1 MRWHVRDLA
10 RRAVGTPPRD
20 PVAVRARSGGL
31 EPSTVHGVLELGLR
45 IGEAMLALGAAAA
58 DVTHTIKEILSAF
71 GLAGSQVDLT
81 FTSITASYD
90 PGLSGTPL
98 TVMRVAHGRTTDYDR
113 LTKVLDLARDLE
125 GKRVPAAEAPVVLES
140 AHEELDAILTAA
152 HPYRGG
158 LVTLVLSVM
167 AAAVAFLLGGGVL
180 VAAVAGVTTALI
192 DRVVRILV
200 AWGLPPF
207 FLQAAGAAVATAVA
221 VLLFLLVPRLPIEL
235 TTLPP
240 SLVVASGIVV
250 LLAGLSL
257 VGAADDAISGF
268 PVTANGRVFEV
279 LVLTVGIVV
288 GIGAV
293 LDVARRL
300 GVTLDVVENLGDTAS
315 PLVQVLSAGVVAAA
329 WAVACYAP
337 PRAALVAGLAGA
349 AAWLVFA
356 GLRELNVG
364 PAVASAGAAVLVGF
378 AAEALAARLRVP
390 ALVASTCGIVPLLPG
405 LAIYRG
411 LFLLVDDSSSLGSG
425 AQALLGAAS
434 IGLALAAGVTL
445 GELLAAPFRRSRWL
459 ATGGVVGRALE
470 SRGMAVRQRRRASR
484 PAPPRPRRRPRG

>member
-1 MRWHVRDLA
+1 MRWHGRDLA
-10 RRAVGTPPRD
+10 RRYAGRPPLQ
-20 PVAVRARSGGL
+20 PVAVRASAGGL
-31 EPSTVHGVLELGLR
+31 PPSTVHGVLELGLR

-58 DVTHTIKEILSAF
+58 DVTHAIKQILAAF
-71 GLAGSQVDLT
+71 GLSGSQVDLT

-90 PGLSGTPL
+90 PGMSGTPL
-98 TVMRVAHGRTTDYDR
+98 TVMRVARSRTTDYDR
-113 LTKVLDLARDLE
+113 LTKVLDLARRLA
-125 GKRVPAAEAPVVLES
+125 GTQVGAAEASVVLEA
-140 AHEELDAILTAA
+140 AHEELDAVLNAP

-158 LVTLVLSVM
+158 VVTLVLSVM
-167 AAAVAFLLGGGVL
+167 AAAVAFLLGGGVW
-180 VAAVAGVTTALI
+180 VAAVAGVTTAMI
-192 DRVVRILV
+192 DRTVRVL
-200 AWGLPPF
+200 ARWGLPPF

-221 VLLFLLVPRLPIEL
+221 VLLFVLVPHLPIEL

-293 LDVARRL
+293 LDVAQRL
-300 GVTLDVVENLGDTAS
+300 GVSLDVVESLGDSVS
-315 PLVQVLSAGVVAAA
+315 PLVQVVSAGVVAAT
-329 WAVACYAP
+329 WAVASYAG
-337 PRAALVAGLAGA
+337 PRAALVAGLAGS
-349 AAWLVFA
+349 AAWLVFV

-411 LFLLVDDSSSLGSG
+411 LFLLVDGGTGLGAG
-425 AQALLGAAS
+425 AEVLLGAAS
-434 IGLALAAGVTL
+434 VGLALAAGVTL
-445 GELLAAPFRRSRWL
+445 G
-459 ATGGVVGRALE
+459 
-470 SRGMAVRQRRRASR
+470 
-484 PAPPRPRRRPRG
+484 

>member
-1 MRWHVRDLA
+1 MRWHVRDLVL
-10 RRAVGTPPRD
+10 RAVGTPPVE
-20 PVAVRARSGGL
+20 PVAARARAGGL
-31 EPSTVHGVLELGLR
+31 EASTVHGVLELGLR
-45 IGEAMLALGAAAA
+45 IGEAMLSLGAAAA
-58 DVTHTIKEILSAF
+58 DVTHTIKQILTAF
-71 GLAGSQVDLT
+71 GLTGSQVDLT

-90 PGLSGTPL
+90 PGMSGTPM
-98 TVMRVAHGRTTDYDR
+98 TVMRVARSRTTDYDR
-113 LTKVLDLARDLE
+113 LTKVLELARELS
-125 GKRVPAAEAPVVLES
+125 GSKVPAAEAPVVLEA
-140 AHEELDAILTAA
+140 AHEELDAVLSAP

-158 LVTLVLSVM
+158 VVTLQLSVM
-167 AAAVAFLLGGGVL
+167 AVAVAFLLGGGIG

-192 DRVVRILV
+192 DRTVRVLGR
-200 AWGLPPF
+200 WGLPPF

-221 VLLFLLVPRLPIEL
+221 VLIFLLVPQLPIEL
-235 TTLPP
+235 RTLPP

-300 GVTLDVVENLGDTAS
+300 GVTLDVVDNPGDSVS
-315 PLVQVLSAGVVAAA
+315 PVVQVLSAVVVAGA
-329 WAVACYAP
+329 WALASYAR
-337 PRAALVAGLAGA
+337 PRAAVVAGLAGG
-349 AAWLVFA
+349 AAWLMFA

-378 AAEALAARLRVP
+378 AAEALAPRLRVP

-411 LFLLVDDSSSLGSG
+411 LFLVVDNTQSLGSG
-425 AQALLGAAS
+425 AQVLLGAAS
-434 IGLALAAGVTL
+434 VGLALAAGVTL
-445 GELLAAPFRRSRWL
+445 GELLAAPLRR
-459 ATGGVVGRALE
+459 T
-470 SRGMAVRQRRRASR
+470 RRLVA
-484 PAPPRPRRRPRG
+484 GDEL